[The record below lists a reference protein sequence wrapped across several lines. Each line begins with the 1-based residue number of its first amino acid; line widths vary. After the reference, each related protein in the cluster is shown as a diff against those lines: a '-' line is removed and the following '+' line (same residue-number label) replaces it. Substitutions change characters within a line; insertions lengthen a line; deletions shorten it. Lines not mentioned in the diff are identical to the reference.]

1 MATVL
6 IIEDNQAMSE
16 MLATVVKELGHVAS
30 CAFTIQDGL
39 RQAQSAAY
47 DVVFLDVR
55 LPDGNGLELLP
66 EIRKNESSPEV
77 IILTGFADPDGA
89 ELAIKSGAW
98 DYLQKPVSLQELE
111 LLLNRVL
118 QYRDNL
124 RMVQKPSVALSLPGI
139 VGNSPLMKTCL
150 DVLAHAAN
158 TDANVLITG
167 ETGTGKE
174 LFARAIHHNSRTC
187 KGDFVVVDCTALPE
201 TLVESILFGYEK
213 GAFTGA
219 EKSREG
225 LIQQANGGTL
235 FLDEVGELPP
245 SMQKAFLRVLQER
258 VFRPVGSKQEVGCT
272 FRLVAATNRDLDQM
286 VLSGG
291 FRKDLL
297 YRLRTIAMEIP
308 PLRNRLEDIKPIVLH
323 HTARFCENYGIELK
337 GFSSDFFKAL
347 SSYDWPGNVRELVNS
362 IESAVSVA
370 QHEPI
375 LFPKHLPPTIRV
387 HLAKALIENRR
398 ETSVPGA
405 AEESTGNSG
414 SLVSYREFRQA
425 ALLQA
430 EKRYFQDLMI
440 SARGNI
446 GEACRISGLGRTRL
460 YTLLKKYEISRFD
473 WPVSGIEQ
481 ED

>member
-6 IIEDNQAMSE
+6 IIEDNQAMNE

-66 EIRKNESSPEV
+66 EIRKNESAPEV

-124 RMVQKPSVALSLPGI
+124 RMVQKPPVALSLPGI

-225 LIQQANGGTL
+225 LIKQANGGTL

-258 VFRPVGSKQEVGCT
+258 VFRPVGSKQEVGCN
-272 FRLVAATNRDLDQM
+272 FRLLAATNRDLDQM

-347 SSYDWPGNVRELVNS
+347 SSYSWPGNVRELVNS

-398 ETSVPGA
+398 ETSVHGA
-405 AEESTGNSG
+405 SEGSADNSG
-414 SLVSYREFRQA
+414 SLVSYRDFRQA
-425 ALLQA
+425 ALFQA

-446 GEACRISGLGRTRL
+446 GEACKISGLGRTRL